1 MTRDPVQSVLTLLRF
16 ILLALVVVIAM
27 MASKVKA
34 EDHTHEHMQSH
45 GKLHGWYQGL
55 KSPRTGYSCCSSM
68 DCRAAPEAKFENG
81 HWTVVVNG
89 TRVEVP
95 FDLIIKP
102 DSTENPTVEAHVC
115 HYSYGIS
122 VLCFVPPSGGI

>member
-1 MTRDPVQSVLTLLRF
+1 MIFLCGF
-16 ILLALVVVIAM
+16 IILGWLVSQAR
-27 MASKVKA
+27 A

-68 DCRAAPEAKFENG
+68 DCRAAPEAKFSSG
-81 HWTVVVNG
+81 KWTVVVNG
-89 TRVEVP
+89 QLVEVP
-95 FDLIIKP
+95 PDLVIKP

-115 HYSYGIS
+115 HYSYGHD